1 MFNLFTKRKERKREE
16 KRKIAKRIQEVDI
29 NIASA
34 IDDEKGS
41 CTELYSLFSSANME
55 KIRNLGIM
63 EREKATQLEYY
74 IDQFVNE
81 YKYLENNY
89 NNHSI
94 DGLTE
99 LLEDRTFAYNR
110 IVGKDADTMLYRLT
124 GYEFIT
130 EGCDDN
136 DDR

>member
-1 MFNLFTKRKERKREE
+1 MISLFTRRKKRKKEKKREIAE
-16 KRKIAKRIQEVDI
+16 KIQEVDI

-34 IDDEKGS
+34 IDDTKES
-41 CTELYSLFSSANME
+41 CIETYELFSGASME

-74 IDQFVNE
+74 IDQFINE

-89 NNHSI
+89 NNHNI

-99 LLEDRTFAYNR
+99 LLEDRAFAYNR
-110 IVGKDADTMLYRLT
+110 IVGKDADTILHRLT

-130 EGCDDN
+130 EKCDD
-136 DDR
+136 DE

>member
-1 MFNLFTKRKERKREE
+1 MINLFAKRKERKREKKREIAE
-16 KRKIAKRIQEVDI
+16 KIQEVDI
-29 NIASA
+29 DIASA
-34 IDDEKGS
+34 IEDIKES
-41 CTELYSLFSSANME
+41 CIETYELFLGANTEM
-55 KIRNLGIM
+55 IRNLGVM

-89 NNHSI
+89 DNHSI

-99 LLEDRTFAYNR
+99 LLEDRLFAYNR
-110 IVGKDADTMLYRLT
+110 IVGKDANTTLQRLT

-136 DDR
+136 E

>member
-1 MFNLFTKRKERKREE
+1 MINLFAKRRERK
-16 KRKIAKRIQEVDI
+16 KQQKQKIAKRIQEIDM

-34 IDDEKGS
+34 IDDTKES
-41 CTELYSLFSSANME
+41 CIETYELFSGASME

-74 IDQFVNE
+74 IDQFINE

-89 NNHSI
+89 NNHNIGGLI
-94 DGLTE
+94 D
-99 LLEDRTFAYNR
+99 LLEDRASAYNR
-110 IVGKDADTMLYRLT
+110 IVGKDADTILHRLT

-130 EGCDDN
+130 EKCDD
-136 DDR
+136 DE

>member
-1 MFNLFTKRKERKREE
+1 MINLFTKRKERK
-16 KRKIAKRIQEVDI
+16 KQKKQKIAERIQEVDI

-34 IDDEKGS
+34 LEDTKES
-41 CTELYSLFSSANME
+41 CIETYELFSGASREM
-55 KIRNLGIM
+55 IRNLGIM
-63 EREKATQLEYY
+63 EKEKATQLEYY
-74 IDQFVNE
+74 INQFISE

-94 DGLTE
+94 DRLTE
-99 LLEDRTFAYNR
+99 LLEDRLFAYNR
-110 IVGKDADTMLYRLT
+110 IVGKDVDTTLQRLT

-136 DDR
+136 E

>member
-1 MFNLFTKRKERKREE
+1 MINLFTKRKERK
-16 KRKIAKRIQEVDI
+16 KQKKQKIAERIQEVDI

-34 IDDEKGS
+34 LEDTKES
-41 CTELYSLFSSANME
+41 CIETYELFSGASME
-55 KIRNLGIM
+55 MIRNLGIV
-63 EREKATQLEYY
+63 EKEKATQLEYY
-74 IDQFVNE
+74 INQFISE

-99 LLEDRTFAYNR
+99 LLEDRLFAYNR
-110 IVGKDADTMLYRLT
+110 IVGKDVNTTLQRLT

-136 DDR
+136 E

>member
-1 MFNLFTKRKERKREE
+1 MINLFTRRKERKKEQ
-16 KRKIAKRIQEVDI
+16 KRKMAEKIQEVDI

-34 IDDEKGS
+34 INDIKES
-41 CTELYSLFSSANME
+41 CIETYELFSGASME

-89 NNHSI
+89 DNHNI
-94 DGLTE
+94 DGLND
-99 LLEDRTFAYNR
+99 LLEDRLFIYNR
-110 IVGKDADTMLYRLT
+110 IVKKDANTTLHRLT
-124 GYEFIT
+124 GCEFIT
-130 EGCDDN
+130 EKCDD
-136 DDR
+136 DE

>member
-1 MFNLFTKRKERKREE
+1 MINLFAKRRERK
-16 KRKIAKRIQEVDI
+16 KQQKQKIAERIQEVDI
-29 NIASA
+29 DIASA
-34 IDDEKGS
+34 LEDTKES
-41 CTELYSLFSSANME
+41 CVETYELFSGASME

-74 IDQFVNE
+74 IDQFINE

-89 NNHSI
+89 NNHNIGGLI
-94 DGLTE
+94 D
-99 LLEDRTFAYNR
+99 LLEDRAFAYNR

-130 EGCDDN
+130 EKCDD
-136 DDR
+136 DE

>member
-1 MFNLFTKRKERKREE
+1 MINLFAKRKERRKQQ
-16 KRKIAKRIQEVDI
+16 KQKIAERIQEVDI

-34 IDDEKGS
+34 LEDTKES
-41 CTELYSLFSSANME
+41 CIETYKLFSGASME

-130 EGCDDN
+130 ERCDDN
-136 DDR
+136 E

>member
-1 MFNLFTKRKERKREE
+1 MINLFIKRKERK
-16 KRKIAKRIQEVDI
+16 KQKKQKIAERIKEVDI

-34 IDDEKGS
+34 LEDTKES
-41 CTELYSLFSSANME
+41 CIETYELFSGASME
-55 KIRNLGIM
+55 MIRNLGIM
-63 EREKATQLEYY
+63 EKEKATQLEYY
-74 IDQFVNE
+74 INQFISE

-99 LLEDRTFAYNR
+99 LLEDRLFAYNR
-110 IVGKDADTMLYRLT
+110 IVGKDVNTTLQRLT

-136 DDR
+136 E

>member
-1 MFNLFTKRKERKREE
+1 MINLFTRRKERKKEQ
-16 KRKIAKRIQEVDI
+16 KRKMAEKIQEVDI

-34 IDDEKGS
+34 INDIKES
-41 CTELYSLFSSANME
+41 CIETYELFSGASME

-110 IVGKDADTMLYRLT
+110 IVGKDADTILHRLT

-130 EGCDDN
+130 EKCDD
-136 DDR
+136 DE

>member
-1 MFNLFTKRKERKREE
+1 MINLFTRRKKRKKEKKREIAE
-16 KRKIAKRIQEVDI
+16 KIQEVDI

-34 IDDEKGS
+34 IDDTKES
-41 CTELYSLFSSANME
+41 CIETYELFSGASME

-74 IDQFVNE
+74 IDQFINE

-89 NNHSI
+89 NNHNI

-99 LLEDRTFAYNR
+99 LLEDRAFAYNR
-110 IVGKDADTMLYRLT
+110 IVGKDADTILHRLT

-130 EGCDDN
+130 EKCDD
-136 DDR
+136 DE

>member
-1 MFNLFTKRKERKREE
+1 MINLFTKRKERK
-16 KRKIAKRIQEVDI
+16 KQKKQKIAERIQEVDI

-34 IDDEKGS
+34 LEDTKES
-41 CTELYSLFSSANME
+41 CIETYELFSGASME
-55 KIRNLGIM
+55 MIRNLGIV
-63 EREKATQLEYY
+63 EKEKATQLEYY
-74 IDQFVNE
+74 INQFISE

-94 DGLTE
+94 DRLTE
-99 LLEDRTFAYNR
+99 LLEDRLFAYNR
-110 IVGKDADTMLYRLT
+110 IVGKDVDTTLQRLT

-136 DDR
+136 E

>member
-1 MFNLFTKRKERKREE
+1 MINLFTRRKKRKKEKKREIAE
-16 KRKIAKRIQEVDI
+16 KIQEIDI

-34 IDDEKGS
+34 IDDTKES
-41 CTELYSLFSSANME
+41 CIETYELFSGASME

-74 IDQFVNE
+74 IDQFINE

-89 NNHSI
+89 NNHNI

-99 LLEDRTFAYNR
+99 LLEDRAFAYNR
-110 IVGKDADTMLYRLT
+110 IVGKDADTILHRLT

-130 EGCDDN
+130 EKCDD
-136 DDR
+136 DE

>member
-1 MFNLFTKRKERKREE
+1 MINLFAKRKERRKQQ
-16 KRKIAKRIQEVDI
+16 KQKIAEKIQEVDI
-29 NIASA
+29 DIASA
-34 IDDEKGS
+34 LEDTKES
-41 CTELYSLFSSANME
+41 CIETYELFSGASRE
-55 KIRNLGIM
+55 TIRNLGIM
-63 EREKATQLEYY
+63 EKEKATQLEYY

-99 LLEDRTFAYNR
+99 LLEDRLFAYNR
-110 IVGKDADTMLYRLT
+110 ITGKDANTTLQRLT

-136 DDR
+136 G

>member
-1 MFNLFTKRKERKREE
+1 MINLFAKRRERK
-16 KRKIAKRIQEVDI
+16 KQQKQKIAKRIQEIDM

-34 IDDEKGS
+34 IDDTKES
-41 CTELYSLFSSANME
+41 CIETYELFSGASME

-74 IDQFVNE
+74 IDQFINE

-89 NNHSI
+89 NNHNIGGLI
-94 DGLTE
+94 D
-99 LLEDRTFAYNR
+99 LLEDRAFAYNR
-110 IVGKDADTMLYRLT
+110 IVGKDADTILHRLT

-130 EGCDDN
+130 EKCDD
-136 DDR
+136 DE

>member
-1 MFNLFTKRKERKREE
+1 MINLFTKRKERKREE
-16 KRKIAKRIQEVDI
+16 KQKIAKRIQEIDI

-34 IDDEKGS
+34 IDDTKES
-41 CTELYSLFSSANME
+41 CIETYELFSGASME

-74 IDQFVNE
+74 IDQFINE

-89 NNHSI
+89 NNHNI

-110 IVGKDADTMLYRLT
+110 IVGKDADTILHRLT

-130 EGCDDN
+130 EKCDD
-136 DDR
+136 DE

>member
-1 MFNLFTKRKERKREE
+1 MINLFAKRRERK
-16 KRKIAKRIQEVDI
+16 KQQKQKIAERIQEVDI
-29 NIASA
+29 DIASA
-34 IDDEKGS
+34 LEDTKES
-41 CTELYSLFSSANME
+41 CVETYELFSGASREM
-55 KIRNLGIM
+55 IRNLGIM
-63 EREKATQLEYY
+63 EKEKATQLEYY

-99 LLEDRTFAYNR
+99 LLEDRLFAYNR
-110 IVGKDADTMLYRLT
+110 ITGKDADTTLQMLT

-130 EGCDDN
+130 EKCDD
-136 DDR
+136 DE

>member
-1 MFNLFTKRKERKREE
+1 MINLFIKRKERK
-16 KRKIAKRIQEVDI
+16 KQKKQKIAERIQEVDI

-34 IDDEKGS
+34 LEDTKES
-41 CTELYSLFSSANME
+41 CIETYELFSGASME
-55 KIRNLGIM
+55 MIRNLGIM
-63 EREKATQLEYY
+63 EKEKATQLEYY
-74 IDQFVNE
+74 INQFISE

-99 LLEDRTFAYNR
+99 LLEDRLFAYNR
-110 IVGKDADTMLYRLT
+110 IVGKDVNTTLQRLT

-136 DDR
+136 E